1 MLWVSEVNS
10 NLPLHLSHISFLWNN
25 CWSNLSKSI
34 KIDLDEILSTDS
46 TKDVSF
52 NVYDNFLLDVEQ
64 QGSSYINKYMISSM
78 SYIV

>member
-25 CWSNLSKSI
+25 WSNLSKSI

-64 QGSSYINKYMISSM
+64 QGLSYINKYMISSM
-78 SYIV
+78 SY